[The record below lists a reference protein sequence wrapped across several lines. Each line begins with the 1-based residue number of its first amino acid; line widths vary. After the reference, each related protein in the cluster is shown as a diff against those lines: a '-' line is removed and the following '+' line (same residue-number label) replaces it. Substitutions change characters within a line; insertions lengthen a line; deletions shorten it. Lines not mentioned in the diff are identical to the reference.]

1 MGIETDF
8 GVQAHIKVP
17 PWCFDSVGIHLR
29 IQDVNANVWAGIE
42 FVKAPNQ
49 KKSKMKPQFTKYNK
63 NTCTLFCG
71 GQPPPEINTTD
82 F

>member
-42 FVKAPNQ
+42 FVKAQIKKNQ
-49 KKSKMKPQFTKYNK
+49 K
-63 NTCTLFCG
+63 
-71 GQPPPEINTTD
+71 
-82 F
+82 

>member
-1 MGIETDF
+1 MVACFRHPEAKMEMGIETDF

-42 FVKAPNQ
+42 FVKAQ
-49 KKSKMKPQFTKYNK
+49 IKKREWNAKVDSFS
-63 NTCTLFCG
+63 
-71 GQPPPEINTTD
+71 
-82 F
+82 